1 MTDNNLPGAISN
13 LAGVAVMGAVAMKT
27 IDVVSEGSKPR
38 KARKKKRCK
47 LY

>member
-1 MTDNNLPGAISN
+1 LDENISGTIGN

-27 IDVVSEGSKPR
+27 IDVVSDGSKPR

>member
-1 MTDNNLPGAISN
+1 MTDNNIAGTIGN

-27 IDVVSEGSKPR
+27 IDVVSDGSKPR

>member
-1 MTDNNLPGAISN
+1 MTDNNIAGTIGN

-27 IDVVSEGSKPR
+27 IDVVSEGSTTK
-38 KARKKKRCK
+38 KGRKKKRCK